1 MLVSWKRTAYTLLTA
16 GLLIAGTAGGS
27 TTVVPSGAH
36 AAGITTNDPDLLSDP
51 AANWLTSGGNLY
63 NERYSE
69 LDQVTTQNVK
79 NLTGAWE
86 AHLHSGI
93 GTKYS
98 QEATPLVQNGIMYV
112 PTGNDDVF
120 ALDAVTGKQLWAY
133 HSGIDQSVNTVCCG
147 WDNRGVAIGGGM
159 VFVARLD
166 GYMVALSQTTGQ
178 VMWKTKVVPW
188 QQGYGMTAAPRYY
201 NGVVYTGMTGAE
213 FGVRG
218 RLTALDAATGKILWR
233 FYTTAAPGQ
242 VGGNTWPANSDAY
255 LHGGASIWNTPAIDP
270 QLGLIYF
277 STGNAGPDYDGKVR
291 PGNNLFSSSIVAL
304 HMNGTLA
311 WYYQAVHHDIWDFD
325 LPSPVTLFNITMNG
339 KERLGIGEVGKTG
352 WVYLLD
358 RTNGKPLVGIVE
370 KAVPQDP
377 AQDTSPTQPYPIG
390 DATVPQCAAPV
401 QGFPRT
407 ACIFQPFDT
416 LATVFQPVFEG
427 GTVQSPMAYDP
438 QTGYLY
444 VTGDIWPGALAQT
457 SKFTPFK
464 AGITYTNGGATTT
477 LLGAKFGGTLSAV
490 NARTNKIVWQ
500 IKTPYVLGIGSG
512 TLATAGGLV
521 FVGHPD
527 GTLRA
532 YDAKT
537 GAQLWQWQ
545 TGYGADAPAITY
557 DVNGVQYVAIATGG
571 NSLAHSANGDGV
583 WAFRLSGVSSGP
595 TLKPAAKP
603 TQPPHVVGFTSALVQ
618 STVVDMV
625 DFGFQV
631 PYFNL
636 PTRKHVTSNRITVPV
651 GTKITWVN
659 LGSQGHTA
667 TSNLAVK
674 AGGFDTGMIQ
684 PGQSGSVVLNKVGT
698 FNYYC
703 TPHPWMI
710 GQIIVRPKGVPPP
723 TGTITEH
730 AE

>member
-1 MLVSWKRTAYTLLTA
+1 MRISWRRAAPVALTA
-16 GLLIAGTAGGS
+16 ALLISMIGASTAA
-27 TTVVPSGAH
+27 TQPSARAQGVIA
-36 AAGITTNDPDLLSDP
+36 TDPDFAAVP
-51 AANWLTSGGNLY
+51 AADWLTSGGNLS
-63 NERYSE
+63 NERYSQ
-69 LDQVTTQNVK
+69 LDQITTKNVK
-79 NLTGAWE
+79 SLTGAWE

-93 GTKYS
+93 GAKYS
-98 QEATPLVQNGIMYV
+98 QEATPLVENGIMYV

-120 ALDAVTGKQLWAY
+120 ALDAATGVQLWAY
-133 HSGIDQSVNTVCCG
+133 KSGLNQKVSTVCCG
-147 WDNRGVAIGGGM
+147 WDNRGVALGGGR
-159 VFVARLD
+159 VYVAQLD
-166 GYMVALSQTTGQ
+166 GVMVALDQKTGQ
-178 VMWKTKVVPW
+178 VVWRSQVVPW

-233 FYTTAAPGQ
+233 FYTTAGPGQ
-242 VGGNTWPANSDAY
+242 VGGDTWPANSDAY

-277 STGNAGPDYDGKVR
+277 STGNAGPDYDGTVR

-304 HMNGTLA
+304 HMDGTLA
-311 WYYQAVHHDIWDFD
+311 WYYQTVHHDIWDFD
-325 LPSPVTLFNITMNG
+325 MPSPVVLFNTVMNG
-339 KERLGIGEVGKTG
+339 QQRLGIGEVGKTG

-370 KAVPQDP
+370 KPVPQDP
-377 AQDTSPTQPYPIG
+377 VQHTAATQPYPVG

-401 QGFPRT
+401 AGFPHT
-407 ACIFQPFDT
+407 ACIFQPFNT

-438 QTGYLY
+438 QTNYVY
-444 VTGDIWPGALAQT
+444 VTGDIWPGALALT
-457 SKFTPFK
+457 SKFQPFK

-490 NARTNKIVWQ
+490 NVATNKIVWQ

-512 TLATAGGLV
+512 ALATAGGLV

-527 GTLRA
+527 GTVRA
-532 YDAKT
+532 YDAKAGT
-537 GAQLWQWQ
+537 QLWQWQ

-557 DVNGVQYVAIATGG
+557 DVNGVEYMAIATGG
-571 NSLAHSANGDGV
+571 NSLAHSANGDAV
-583 WAFRLSGVSSGP
+583 WAFRLSGAAGGP
-595 TLKPAAKP
+595 TLAQAPRP
-603 TQPPHVVGFTSALVQ
+603 VQPPHSVGFAAAVVQ

-631 PYFNL
+631 PYFNT
-636 PTRKHVTSNRITVPV
+636 PVRKHVTSNRITVEV
-651 GTKITWVN
+651 GTKVTWVN
-659 LGSQGHTA
+659 LGGQAHTA
-667 TSNLAVK
+667 TSNLAVG
-674 AGGFDTGMIQ
+674 AGGFDTGLIA
-684 PGQSGSVVLNKVGT
+684 PGKSASIVMTKAGT

-703 TPHPWMI
+703 IPHPWMI
-710 GQIIVRPKGVPPP
+710 GQITVRPKGVPAPA
-723 TGTITEH
+723 GTITVH